1 MTIGVLLVDDEP
13 LIRAGLRAIVD
24 GEDDLSVVGEAAD
37 GAEVPGL
44 VARLRPAVV
53 LMDVRMPAVDGIRA
67 TTHLLS
73 TVDKPPKV
81 IVVTTFENDDY
92 VYDALR
98 AGASGFLLKRTRPE
112 EIVSAIRTVVAGDSL
127 LFPAAIRRLA
137 AAHAPAS
144 GDALASAGLT
154 EREREV
160 LRLMAAGLSNV
171 EIAGELYLGIQ
182 TVKTHVGNVLAKLGA
197 RDRTQ
202 AVVRAYDSGFVTPAG
217 CRARRPWHHGPSG
230 RHVRIRGCF
239 GQPGCRAGHADAT
252 RPAWGRPPFS
262 TLPVGTDNSALRAS
276 WQGQAKSVPGSRAHR
291 PE

>member
-1 MTIGVLLVDDEP
+1 MSVGVLLVDDEP
-13 LIRAGLRAIVD
+13 LIRAGLRAIINS
-24 GEDDLSVVGEAAD
+24 EDDLSVLGEAAD

-44 VARLRPAVV
+44 VARLRPDVV

-67 TTHLLS
+67 TTHLMS
-73 TVDKPPKV
+73 TVDEPPKV

-92 VYDALR
+92 VYDALV
-98 AGASGFLLKRTRPE
+98 AGASGFLLKRARPE
-112 EIVSAIRTVVAGDSL
+112 EIVAAIRTVVTGESL

-137 AAHAPAS
+137 AQHPPS
-144 GDALASAGLT
+144 GDGLAGANLT

-202 AVVRAYDSGFVTPAG
+202 AVIRAYDSGFVTPAG
-217 CRARRPWHHGPSG
+217 
-230 RHVRIRGCF
+230 
-239 GQPGCRAGHADAT
+239 
-252 RPAWGRPPFS
+252 
-262 TLPVGTDNSALRAS
+262 
-276 WQGQAKSVPGSRAHR
+276 
-291 PE
+291 

>member
-1 MTIGVLLVDDEP
+1 MNVGVLLVDDEP

-24 GEDDLSVVGEAAD
+24 SEDGLTVLGEAAD

-44 VARLRPAVV
+44 VARLRPDVV

-67 TTHLLS
+67 TTHLMS
-73 TVDKPPKV
+73 TVDDPPKV

-92 VYDALR
+92 VYDALV
-98 AGASGFLLKRTRPE
+98 AGASGFLLKRARPE
-112 EIVSAIRTVVAGDSL
+112 EIVAAIRTVVTGESL

-137 AAHAPAS
+137 AQHSPSPA
-144 GDALASAGLT
+144 GDGLARAGLT

-160 LRLMAAGLSNV
+160 LRLMATGLSNV

-202 AVVRAYDSGFVTPAG
+202 AVVRAYDSGFVS
-217 CRARRPWHHGPSG
+217 PSG
-230 RHVRIRGCF
+230 
-239 GQPGCRAGHADAT
+239 
-252 RPAWGRPPFS
+252 S
-262 TLPVGTDNSALRAS
+262 
-276 WQGQAKSVPGSRAHR
+276 
-291 PE
+291 